1 MNLNL
6 TQYCLK
12 IKLIIKS
19 TPYDDDEFG
28 GTYKLDFENAL
39 YRIDGGH
46 MIIEVLEDGDVIGQ
60 VFELKTIKSFSE
72 FSLEPTLESAFVP
85 TIKSTTKTIFN
96 DNL

>member
-6 TQYCLK
+6 RQYCLK

-60 VFELKTIKSFSE
+60 VFELKTIKSYK
-72 FSLEPTLESAFVP
+72 
-85 TIKSTTKTIFN
+85 ICQ
-96 DNL
+96 